1 MNKIG
6 VASVFMLIL
15 CLISFRCGF
24 YIGVIME
31 NPESFLLNFRGFV
44 FTVSDDGLF
53 EDLEFLADLCEG
65 GNCPV
70 ELFL

>member
-1 MNKIG
+1 
-6 VASVFMLIL
+6 
-15 CLISFRCGF
+15 
-24 YIGVIME
+24 ME

-53 EDLEFLADLCEG
+53 EDLKFLADLCEG